1 MNACRMCG
9 HEIAPSAKACPNCG
23 ASDPNIGD
31 FRGKTIVGA
40 AFAFAIAAA
49 LFIAAAGNSGG
60 WKTALTLAS
69 LVFVGGGV
77 YGLYHGATGKD
88 G

>member
-9 HEIAPSAKACPNCG
+9 HEIAPSAKACPKCG

-31 FRGKTIVGA
+31 FRAKTIVGA